1 MNACWHEL
9 WMPGS
14 HGSGC
19 HANMSEHRKGMG
31 SIIVLTRK
39 RSHKNHFL
47 IGSDDETEGL
57 SVIPSMNLVT
67 TRDGISGIE
76 NFKLPSMIKVA
87 FNRTMLC
94 TRFDVRSDSHSKRD
108 VQTNNFQGLDE
119 ISSQSAISF
128 LGTSRTMVPILQPCT
143 CRPFRGC
150 PEKRKSKAGEVR
162 SDSAAVTCGHSPN
175 NFLISDFNR

>member
-119 ISSQSAISF
+119 IQVNQLLVFWVLQEPWCQSCSHAPAAHSEAVLKSESRKLGKCARTVQLSPVGIHPIIS
-128 LGTSRTMVPILQPCT
+128 
-143 CRPFRGC
+143 
-150 PEKRKSKAGEVR
+150 
-162 SDSAAVTCGHSPN
+162 
-175 NFLISDFNR
+175 